1 MRPAAFHG
9 VFTQQEPID
18 EAAIAAAVAVLRS
31 GRLHRY
37 NVLPGEVSEAAS
49 LERDFAAWQGSRY
62 CLACA
67 SGGQAMQLALRAYG
81 LVAGAPVL
89 TNAFTLAPVPGAI
102 VAVGGR
108 PVFVESTADLVIDL
122 DDLARKAAESGARL
136 LLLSHMRGHLVDMDA
151 LDKVLERCGLT
162 LIEDCAHTMG
172 ALWNGR
178 KSGSFGLAA
187 CFSAQTYKH
196 INAGEGGL
204 LVSDDAGLMA
214 RAIVSSGSYMLYDRH
229 GAAPD
234 MAAFGAAR
242 MESPNLSARMDN
254 LRAAILRPQ
263 LATLDGNIE
272 RWNARYA
279 AVATELERMPAIRIP
294 ARPAS
299 ERFVGSSIQF
309 LIPGITP
316 TAARRFLA
324 ANAELGVELKWFG
337 DPEPRGYTS
346 SHLSWRFVD
355 PQVLPATDRILAGLF
370 DMRIPLTFSIGDC
383 TQIGRIIAHC
393 ANELEAVP
401 MAR

>member
-1 MRPAAFHG
+1 MPPAAFRG

-18 EAAIAAAVAVLRS
+18 EAAIAGAVAVLRT

-37 NVLPGEVSEAAS
+37 NVLPGEVSQAAL
-49 LERDFAAWQGSRY
+49 LERDYAAWQGSRY

-81 LVAGAPVL
+81 IAPGAPVL

-102 VAVGGR
+102 VAAGGR
-108 PVFVESTADLVIDL
+108 PVFVETTADLVIDL
-122 DDLARKAAESGARL
+122 HDLARKAQESGARL
-136 LLLSHMRGHLVDMDA
+136 LLISHMRGHLVDMDA
-151 LDKVLERCGLT
+151 LVKVLDRHGVT

-172 ALWNGR
+172 ASWNGR
-178 KSGSFGLAA
+178 RSGSFGLAA

-196 INAGEGGL
+196 VNAGEGGL
-204 LVSDDAGLMA
+204 LVSDDADLMA

-234 MAAFGAAR
+234 LAAFAAAR

-263 LATLDGNIE
+263 LATLDRNIE
-272 RWNARYA
+272 RWNQRYA
-279 AVATELERMPAIRIP
+279 AVAAELARVQAIRMPAR
-294 ARPAS
+294 AAA

-309 LIPGITP
+309 LVPGIAP
-316 TAARRFLA
+316 DAARRFVA
-324 ANAELGVELKWFG
+324 ANAALGVELKWFG

-346 SHLSWRFVD
+346 THLSWRFVD
-355 PQVLPATDRILAGLF
+355 PQVLPATDRILSDLF
-370 DMRIPLTFSIGDC
+370 DMRIPLTFSAGDC
-383 TQIGRIIAHC
+383 TQIGQIIAHC
-393 ANELEAVP
+393 ASELGAVA
-401 MAR
+401 MAG

>member
-1 MRPAAFHG
+1 MPPAAFRG

-37 NVLPGEVSEAAS
+37 NVLPGEVSEAAL
-49 LERDFAAWQGSRY
+49 LERDYAAWQGSRY

-67 SGGQAMQLALRAYG
+67 SGGQAMQLALRAFG
-81 LVAGAPVL
+81 LAAGAPVL

-102 VAVGGR
+102 VAAGGR
-108 PVFVESTADLVIDL
+108 PVFVETTADLVIDL
-122 DDLARKAAESGARL
+122 DDLASKAAESGARL

-151 LDKVLERCGLT
+151 LDEVLVRYDLT

-178 KSGSFGLAA
+178 KSGLFGLAA

-234 MAAFGAAR
+234 MAAFGDAR

-263 LATLDGNIE
+263 LATLDRNIE

-279 AVATELERMPAIRIP
+279 AVAAELARVPAIRLP
-294 ARPAS
+294 TRPAG

-309 LIPGITP
+309 LIPGIDP
-316 TAARRFLA
+316 NTAQRFLA

-355 PQVLPATDRILAGLF
+355 PQVLPATDRVLAGLF
-370 DMRIPLTFSIGDC
+370 DMRIPLTFSIDDC
-383 TQIGRIIAHC
+383 IQIGKIIAHC
-393 ANELEAVP
+393 AKELEAVA
-401 MAR
+401 MA

>member
-1 MRPAAFHG
+1 MPPVPFKG

-37 NVLPGEVSEAAS
+37 NVLPGEVSEAAL
-49 LERDFAAWQGSRY
+49 LERDYAAWQGSRY

-81 LVAGAPVL
+81 LAPGAPVL

-102 VAVGGR
+102 AGAGGR
-108 PVFVESTADLVIDL
+108 PVFVETTEDLVIDL
-122 DDLARKAAESGARL
+122 DDLARKAEESGARL

-151 LDKVLERCGLT
+151 LARVLDRHGLT

-172 ALWNGR
+172 AAWNGR
-178 KSGSFGLAA
+178 RSGSFGLAA

-196 INAGEGGL
+196 VNAGEGGL

-214 RAIVSSGSYMLYDRH
+214 RAIISSGSYMLYDRH

-234 MAAFGAAR
+234 LAHFTAAR
-242 MESPNLSARMDN
+242 LESPNLSARMDN

-263 LATLDGNIE
+263 LAALDRNIA
-272 RWNARYA
+272 RWNERYA
-279 AVATELERMPAIRIP
+279 AVAAGLVRVQAIRLP
-294 ARPAS
+294 KRP
-299 ERFVGSSIQF
+299 EGEFFVGSSIQF
-309 LIPGITP
+309 RVPGISP
-316 TAARRFLA
+316 DAARGFLA
-324 ANAELGVELKWFG
+324 ANAALGVELKWFG

-346 SHLSWRFVD
+346 THRSWRFVD
-355 PQVLPATDRILAGLF
+355 PQVLPATDRVLADLF
-370 DMRIPLTFSIGDC
+370 DMRIPLTFSVGDC
-383 TQIGRIIAHC
+383 TQIGQIIAHC
-393 ANELEAVP
+393 AGELGA
-401 MAR
+401 MATAG